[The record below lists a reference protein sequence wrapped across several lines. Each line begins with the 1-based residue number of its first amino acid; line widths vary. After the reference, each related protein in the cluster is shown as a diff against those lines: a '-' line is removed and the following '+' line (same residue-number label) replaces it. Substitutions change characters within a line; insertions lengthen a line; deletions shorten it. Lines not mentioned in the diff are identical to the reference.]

1 MLKETE
7 ECTLKTAKDII
18 ASTCVDLTW
27 KKQRQVTLQ
36 MMQIAGID
44 LTQVIEVVI
53 ALAATYLIA
62 RIASKILEKV
72 FEKTPFPESIEKGIV
87 RAIKYVIYVIGV
99 FVVISLLGI
108 DLTSLIVGLG
118 AFSIAISFATSN
130 VIQNFVSGIL
140 VMGDRAFIA
149 GDEIMVRI
157 GGMNYEGKVAK
168 IGIRTTIIETND
180 GNTVIIPNSAFVN
193 NPVVRKKRASTHA

>member
-7 ECTLKTAKDII
+7 ECTLKTAKDILR
-18 ASTCVDLTW
+18 STCVDLTS
-27 KKQRQVTLQ
+27 KKQRQVPLQ
-36 MMQIAGID
+36 MLRIAGID
-44 LTQVIEVVI
+44 LTQVVEVVI

-62 RIASKILEKV
+62 RIASKTLKKV
-72 FEKTPFPESIEKGIV
+72 FEKTPFPESVEKGIV
-87 RAIKYVIYVIGV
+87 RAIKYVIYVVGV

-118 AFSIAISFATSN
+118 AFSIAISFAMSN

-180 GNTVIIPNSAFVN
+180 GNTVIIPNSAFMN

>member
-7 ECTLKTAKDII
+7 ECTLKIAKDII
-18 ASTCVDLTW
+18 ASTCVDLTS

-36 MMQIAGID
+36 MLRIAGID
-44 LTQVIEVVI
+44 LTQVVEVVI
-53 ALAATYLIA
+53 ALATTYLIA
-62 RIASKILEKV
+62 RIASKTLEKV
-72 FEKTPFPESIEKGIV
+72 FEKTPLPEEIEKGIV
-87 RAIKYVIYVIGV
+87 RAIKYVTYAVGV

-118 AFSIAISFATSN
+118 AFSIAISFAMSN

-140 VMGDRAFIA
+140 VMSDRAFIA

-168 IGIRTTIIETND
+168 IGIRTTLIETND
-180 GNTVIIPNSAFVN
+180 GNTVIIPNSAFMN
-193 NPVVRKKRASTHA
+193 NPVIRKKRASTHA